1 MFTLDKKESVMYEL
15 QHQLNALKMEIRN
28 AENWIEKSKDTVDFI
43 QDALF
48 DAEEIIFNEKH
59 KKLIG

>member
-28 AENWIEKSKDTVDFI
+28 AENWIEKAKDTVDFI

-59 KKLIG
+59 NKLIG